1 MITPKGQKE
10 FDSIMDQIQELV
22 SAAGVNNTATRY
34 ELKENESLQI
44 LAKELHLCIMRHSY
58 RMDNLRHSYNEQEFS
73 KLF

>member
-22 SAAGVNNTATRY
+22 SAASFNNTTTRY
-34 ELKENESLQI
+34 EAKENESLQI

-73 KLF
+73 KIF

>member
-1 MITPKGQKE
+1 MTPKGQKE
-10 FDSIMDQIQELV
+10 FDSIMDQIQEIV

>member
-1 MITPKGQKE
+1 MTPKGQKE

-34 ELKENESLQI
+34 ESKENESLQI

>member
-34 ELKENESLQI
+34 EAKENESLQI
-44 LAKELHLCIMRHSY
+44 LAKEVHLCILRHSY
-58 RMDNLRHSYNEQEFS
+58 RMDNLRHAYNEQEFN
-73 KLF
+73 KIF

>member
-34 ELKENESLQI
+34 ESKENESLQI

-73 KLF
+73 KIF

>member
-1 MITPKGQKE
+1 
-10 FDSIMDQIQELV
+10 MDQIQELV
-22 SAAGVNNTATRY
+22 IASGVNNTATRY
-34 ELKENESLQI
+34 ESKENESLQI

>member
-22 SAAGVNNTATRY
+22 SASGVNNTATRY
-34 ELKENESLQI
+34 EAKENESLQI

-73 KLF
+73 KIF

>member
-1 MITPKGQKE
+1 MITPKGHKE

-73 KLF
+73 KIF

>member
-1 MITPKGQKE
+1 MMTPKGQKE

>member
-1 MITPKGQKE
+1 MTPKGQKE

>member
-1 MITPKGQKE
+1 MMTPKGQKE
-10 FDSIMDQIQELV
+10 FDSIMDQIQEIV